1 MSSRAVRRALRNQEA
16 QLQSPSSPEPYAS
29 PKQSSSPFAALAGDD
44 EAAEGENNE
53 EEEQEKI
60 ETYSRPKPSLFALLG
75 GDVDDEDIDD
85 LDQPDQTSAE
95 VGMVETLDKS
105 QEEEEEKPLPKSQQS
120 SSKKK
125 KLKKKSKKKTGSSH
139 EGKTAA
145 TEAKRDHNDLDE
157 IDKALAELNMKS
169 GMPLTDA
176 KAAVRKPYASSNS
189 AAAAEADAR
198 LLSINSRNLDPERE
212 MRKLFGRRV
221 FQEEARDVRRGGQRG
236 LARPVA
242 SRRYVLV
249 QPAEDWPP
257 LIGASGMTMEI
268 VGTEGEVTSF
278 KFTHSRAYMDV
289 QRQFYMC
296 LQLGDA
302 ELLVELLQHNLY
314 HVSTLL
320 QVSEILGHH
329 GEHTKAAKT
338 VERAL
343 FTYNKSFHPMF
354 NISTGRVRLPFNYYE
369 NRGFYLSIYRHV
381 RNLERKGTWST
392 AFEFLKLLLAV
403 SAEEDPYCVLLMIDA
418 YALHSGNDQF
428 IIGLAKSHIFE
439 DRLPDLPNIAF
450 SLALAYFHTGD
461 LSAAESAL
469 VTAAATFPWTLSAL
483 GFALGLDV
491 PPQLMKFNEPPS
503 SFQKITTQL
512 YISRAT
518 PLWSSSQTKEL
529 LSNVIAKMKQTTPSP
544 PARVIDPKKSVG
556 RDLARHCMLADIK
569 PVLELLPR
577 ECVDGEEIWTDD
589 ILPPEDNISPYAT
602 NPLARSTRRSGAS
615 IGDGNN
621 GDGGVDDR
629 GILDGLWNS
638 ILQWRRGRRQNGTE
652 DDEDDFNSEDEEIA
666 WALANEAIN
675 ASNIG
680 NSASSDP
687 TAGEAAEGVEDAVA
701 AAERRRQAG
710 QSYISSLFRR
720 LTGRFGIGATP
731 DAVIADDNYFE
742 EGAVGDEYQNAEE
755 YYDDDDVV
763 DEDTET
769 DEEHP

>member
-16 QLQSPSSPEPYAS
+16 QIPPPSSPEPYAS
-29 PKQSSSPFAALAGDD
+29 PKLSPSPFAGLAGDD
-44 EAAEGENNE
+44 EAVEGDNSEQ
-53 EEEQEKI
+53 EEQEKI
-60 ETYSRPKPSLFALLG
+60 ETYSRPKASLFALLG
-75 GDVDDEDIDD
+75 GDVDDEDVDD
-85 LDQPDQTSAE
+85 VDQSAE
-95 VGMVETLDKS
+95 AEMVETLDKS
-105 QEEEEEKPLPKSQQS
+105 QEEEEEKPVPKSQQS
-120 SSKKK
+120 PSK
-125 KLKKKSKKKTGSSH
+125 KKKSKKKSKKKAGSSH
-139 EGKTAA
+139 AGKTVAA
-145 TEAKRDHNDLDE
+145 EAKQDHNDLDE

-169 GMPLTDA
+169 GIPLTDA
-176 KAAVRKPYASSNS
+176 KAAGRKPYAPTNS

-198 LLSINSRNLDPERE
+198 LLSINNRNLDPERE

-221 FQEEARDVRRGGQRG
+221 FQEEAREVRRGGQRG

-278 KFTHSRAYMDV
+278 KFTHGRAYMDV

-343 FTYNKSFHPMF
+343 FTFNKSFHPMF
-354 NISTGRVRLPFNYYE
+354 NISTGRVRLPFKYYE

-403 SAEEDPYCVLLMIDA
+403 SAEEDPYCVLLMIDV

-461 LSAAESAL
+461 LCAADSAL
-469 VTAAATFPWTLSAL
+469 ITAASTFPWTLAAL

-503 SFQKITTQL
+503 SFQRITTQL
-512 YISRAT
+512 YLSRAT
-518 PLWSSSQTKEL
+518 PLWSSSQTKDL

-556 RDLARHCMLADIK
+556 RDLARHCVLSDIK

-577 ECVDGEEIWTDD
+577 ECVEGEEIWTDD
-589 ILPPEDNISPYAT
+589 ILPPEDNISPYST
-602 NPLARSTRRSGAS
+602 NPLARSTRRNGAS
-615 IGDGNN
+615 IGVGNN
-621 GDGGVDDR
+621 GNDGVDDR

-675 ASNIG
+675 ASTVG
-680 NSASSDP
+680 NGASPVP
-687 TAGEAAEGVEDAVA
+687 TAGEAAERVEDAAA

-742 EGAVGDEYQNAEE
+742 GEEGAGDDEYQNAEE

-769 DEEHP
+769 DEEYP